1 MLSAGGDGDCI
12 QWRWCWWRPV
22 ESKAPCLGGD
32 ARPGDWSIIS
42 MIFTRRSWHGTR
54 DRSRTTPTRVNI
66 HLKLSP
72 NYIYSFSSVL
82 RFWLTIMSPMQWP
95 LPMVGRTLKL
105 CGVHYVIRHWK
116 IEKFEVFSIHKLQSS
131 AANRLIGEVVQSRRR
146 PNFTSTYR
154 EVNACLALCLNSV
167 LNVKAVVVVDA
178 FNQEWLYNFTN

>member
-12 QWRWCWWRPV
+12 QWRWWWWRPV

-116 IEKFEVFSIHKLQSS
+116 IEKFEVFSIHKLQSMTMRPCLLG
-131 AANRLIGEVVQSRRR
+131 AVWEVDQVLQQS
-146 PNFTSTYR
+146 
-154 EVNACLALCLNSV
+154 CLLFHLHTV
-167 LNVKAVVVVDA
+167 H
-178 FNQEWLYNFTN
+178 WPGH